1 MAPETETIFHAVSDL
16 TFEARGRYF
25 DEHNVT
31 PAVRREVESL
41 LRYDAGA
48 TDFLAQGLLKS
59 ASQTIEQAEQGSFCG
74 AYRLVRA
81 LGRGGMGTVY
91 LAERADGEVTQRAAI
106 KILRYAGDDPFR
118 LQRFLRE
125 REILASINHPNIARL
140 LDAGHR
146 ANGEPYLVMEYV
158 EGERVDEY
166 ASRLKLPD
174 KLRLMIQICEA
185 VAHAHRNLIV
195 HRDLKPSNI
204 MVDSAG
210 RPKLL
215 DFGIA
220 KILEEATD
228 RTQTVHRMLTPD
240 YSSPEQFI
248 GRPPTTA
255 TDVYSLGAVLYKILT
270 GRSPHEF
277 PDSTPDRLLSDVQ
290 TREPLRPS
298 KLVPGLGRDLDAIL
312 GKALRKE
319 PEERYRTVDEFAAD
333 LQAFV
338 DFRTISVRRRDWIY
352 RAWKFKVPIF
362 GVAWAFTMMSL
373 WYLVRNPRT
382 KALHGSDVVSLIGV
396 GMCFGAAWALIL
408 MHFRKGVFKP
418 K

>member
-1 MAPETETIFHAVSDL
+1 MTPETEMIFHAVSDL
-16 TFEARGRYF
+16 THEARGRYF
-25 DEHNVT
+25 EENNVT
-31 PAVRREVESL
+31 PAVRRDVESL
-41 LRYDAGA
+41 LRFDSGA
-48 TDFLAQGLLKS
+48 TGFLAQGLLNS
-59 ASQTIEQAEQGSFCG
+59 ATQNIEQPALGSFCG
-74 AYRLVRA
+74 VYRLIKV

-106 KILRYAGDDPFR
+106 KLLRYAGDDSFR

-125 REILASINHPNIARL
+125 RQILASINHPNIARL

-146 ANGEPYLVMEYV
+146 SNGEPYLVMEYV

-166 ASRLKLPD
+166 ACRLKLRD
-174 KLRLMIQICEA
+174 KLKLMIQICEA
-185 VAHAHRNLIV
+185 VAYAHRNLIV

-240 YSSPEQFI
+240 YSSPEQFTALSA
-248 GRPPTTA
+248 TTA
-255 TDVYSLGAVLYKILT
+255 TDIYSLGAVLYKVLT

-277 PDSTPDRLLSDVQ
+277 PDSTPDLLLSDIQ
-290 TREPLRPS
+290 TREPVRPS
-298 KLVPGLGRDLDAIL
+298 KLVPGVGRDLDAIL

-333 LQAFV
+333 LEAFL
-338 DFRTISVRRRDWIY
+338 DSRSISVRRRDWIY

-396 GMCFGAAWALIL
+396 GGCFGVALAIL
-408 MHFRKGVFKP
+408 LRVLRKGAFK
-418 K
+418 

>member
-1 MAPETETIFHAVSDL
+1 MTPETEMIFHAVSDL
-16 TFEARGRYF
+16 TPEARGRYF
-25 DEHNVT
+25 EENNVT
-31 PAVRREVESL
+31 PEVRRDVESL
-41 LRYDAGA
+41 LRFDSGA
-48 TDFLAQGLLKS
+48 SGFLAKGLLNSVSKK
-59 ASQTIEQAEQGSFCG
+59 IDQAEQGSLCG
-74 AYRLVRA
+74 AYRLIRV

-91 LAERADGEVTQRAAI
+91 LAERADGEVTQKAAI
-106 KILRYAGDDPFR
+106 KMLRYAGDDSFR

-125 REILASINHPNIARL
+125 RQILASINHPNIARL

-146 ANGEPYLVMEYV
+146 DNGEPYLVMEYV

-166 ASRLKLPD
+166 ASRLKLRD
-174 KLRLMIQICEA
+174 KLSLMIQICEA
-185 VAHAHRNLIV
+185 VAYAHRNLIV

-240 YSSPEQFI
+240 YSSPEQFT

-277 PDSTPDRLLSDVQ
+277 PDSTPDQLLTDIQ
-290 TREPLRPS
+290 TREPARLS
-298 KLVPGLGRDLDAIL
+298 KLVPGLSRDLDAIV

-333 LQAFV
+333 LHAFL
-338 DFRTISVRRRDWIY
+338 DARSISVRRRDWIY
-352 RAWKFKVPIF
+352 RAWKFRGPILAL
-362 GVAWAFTMMSL
+362 AWAVAVLCL

-382 KALHGSDVVSLIGV
+382 KALHGSDVMSLIGC
-396 GMCFGAAWALIL
+396 GMCFGVAFAYLL
-408 MHFRKGVFKP
+408 RVLRKGAFK
-418 K
+418 

>member
-1 MAPETETIFHAVSDL
+1 MTPETELIFHAVSDL
-16 TFEARGRYF
+16 TPEARARYF
-25 DEHNVT
+25 EENSVP
-31 PAVRREVESL
+31 PAIRRDVESL
-41 LRYDAGA
+41 LRFDAGA
-48 TDFLAQGLLKS
+48 TGFLAQGLLNS
-59 ASQTIEQAEQGSFCG
+59 ASQNLERAEQGSLCG
-74 AYRLVRA
+74 AYRMIRV
-81 LGRGGMGTVY
+81 LGRGGMGAVY

-106 KILRYAGDDPFR
+106 KMLRYPGDDSFR

-125 REILASINHPNIARL
+125 RQILASINHPNIARL

-146 ANGEPYLVMEYV
+146 SNGEPYLVMEYV

-166 ASRLKLPD
+166 ASRLKLRD
-174 KLRLMIQICEA
+174 KLKLMIQICEA
-185 VAHAHRNLIV
+185 VAYAHRNLII
-195 HRDLKPSNI
+195 HRDLKPGNI

-240 YSSPEQFI
+240 YSSPEQFT

-277 PDSTPDRLLSDVQ
+277 PDSTPDRLLSDIQ
-290 TREPLRPS
+290 TREPVRPS
-298 KLVPGLGRDLDAIL
+298 KLVSGVGRDLEAIL

-333 LQAFV
+333 LQAFLES
-338 DFRTISVRRRDWIY
+338 RSISVRRRDWLY
-352 RAWKFKVPIF
+352 RIWKFRVPIF

-382 KALHGSDVVSLIGV
+382 KALHGADVMSLIGV
-396 GMCFGAAWALIL
+396 GGCFGVASALL
-408 MHFRKGVFKP
+408 LRVLRKGAFK
-418 K
+418 

>member
-1 MAPETETIFHAVSDL
+1 MTPETETIFHAVSDL
-16 TFEARGRYF
+16 TLEARGRYF
-25 DEHNVT
+25 EENNVP
-31 PAVRREVESL
+31 PAIRRDVESL
-41 LRYDAGA
+41 LRFDAGA
-48 TDFLAQGLLKS
+48 TDFLAQGLLNS
-59 ASQTIEQAEQGSFCG
+59 ASQNIEKAEKGSLCG
-74 AYRLVRA
+74 AYRLVRV

-91 LAERADGEVTQRAAI
+91 FAERADGEVTQKAAI
-106 KILRYAGDDPFR
+106 KMLRYAGDDAFR

-166 ASRLKLPD
+166 ASRLKLRD

-185 VAHAHRNLIV
+185 VAYAHRNLIV

-204 MVDSAG
+204 MVDSTG

-240 YSSPEQFI
+240 YSSPEQFT

-255 TDVYSLGAVLYKILT
+255 TDVYSLGAVLYKLLT

-277 PDSTPDRLLSDVQ
+277 PDSTPDQLLLDIQS
-290 TREPLRPS
+290 REPVRPS

-319 PEERYRTVDEFAAD
+319 PEERYRTVDEFATD
-333 LQAFV
+333 LQAFLES
-338 DFRTISVRRRDWIY
+338 RSISVRRRDWVY
-352 RAWKFKVPIF
+352 RAWKFRIPF
-362 GVAWAFTMMSL
+362 FMAAWGITIL
-373 WYLVRNPRT
+373 ILVRNPRT
-382 KALHGSDVVSLIGV
+382 EALHGSDVVRLTGCGACIGL
-396 GMCFGAAWALIL
+396 AIALL
-408 MHFRKGVFKP
+408 LRRLRRGLFK
-418 K
+418 